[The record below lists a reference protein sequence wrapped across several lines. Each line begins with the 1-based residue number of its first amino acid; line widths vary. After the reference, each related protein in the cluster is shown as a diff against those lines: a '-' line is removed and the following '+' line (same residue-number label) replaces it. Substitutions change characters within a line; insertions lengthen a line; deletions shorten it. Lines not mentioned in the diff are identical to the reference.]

1 MYKSQKS
8 RSNAHCRIDNVYY
21 YICIR
26 VNMYVL
32 INTFFIKLDAHKRSG
47 KLIIIY
53 NIYKW
58 KTMKFFSI
66 NT

>member
-8 RSNAHCRIDNVYY
+8 RSNVHCRIDNVYY

-26 VNMYVL
+26 VNVYVL

-47 KLIIIY
+47 KLKIY
-53 NIYKW
+53 NI
-58 KTMKFFSI
+58 
-66 NT
+66 